1 MPVAELVVDTTDQG
15 PVETARQIALHL
27 RG

>member
-1 MPVAELVVDTTDQG
+1 MPVAELVVDTTDHD